1 MSPSTL
7 ASRNDLDSLLD
18 QLDVADAAVRT
29 VYLKLAD
36 DPDLAPHHET
46 TLRELHRKRLDLAH
60 QAGFAALKERTRLRT
75 TLDGSS
81 ASAEPLSTASP
92 SVEPE
97 DGPSA
102 EAVVTTLPEIPAVSV
117 ATEEEAREVPAPPVE
132 PPITEGPPDEEPE
145 KPPAVPLTPEQLQRF
160 LAAVTTP
167 SPAPKPQARPDDRTL
182 LLMLTAH
189 VGISEKVETLVTF
202 NEEADQI
209 DRATTEERQKRWR
222 EMTRDGQAQWLSV
235 LVAWVKALDEDA
247 LRLGQHRTV
256 LPAVFRRLRSFS
268 INDSPG
274 FVNGFARNA
283 VPRSMTWREDA
294 VRSLREIRPVPEPV
308 ETKPK
313 SKVLAPVVV
322 EDEEPTP
329 GALADWHLLD
339 RVKGLRVVLL
349 GGEPKEERRVALEKA
364 FQFESLEWIPRNRP
378 RLVASLAERS
388 SRGTIDFVLVTK
400 FVAHKE
406 TEAIQRA
413 NGAPMLTMRHGYGV
427 AAIRQTFEEHFSRQ
441 AGATSSPRMADRS

>member
-1 MSPSTL
+1 
-7 ASRNDLDSLLD
+7 
-18 QLDVADAAVRT
+18 
-29 VYLKLAD
+29 
-36 DPDLAPHHET
+36 
-46 TLRELHRKRLDLAH
+46 
-60 QAGFAALKERTRLRT
+60 
-75 TLDGSS
+75 
-81 ASAEPLSTASP
+81 
-92 SVEPE
+92 
-97 DGPSA
+97 
-102 EAVVTTLPEIPAVSV
+102 
-117 ATEEEAREVPAPPVE
+117 
-132 PPITEGPPDEEPE
+132 
-145 KPPAVPLTPEQLQRF
+145 
-160 LAAVTTP
+160 
-167 SPAPKPQARPDDRTL
+167 
-182 LLMLTAH
+182 
-189 VGISEKVETLVTF
+189 
-202 NEEADQI
+202 
-209 DRATTEERQKRWR
+209 
-222 EMTRDGQAQWLSV
+222 MTRDGQAQWLSV

-268 INDSPG
+268 ISDSPG

-283 VPRSMTWREDA
+283 APRSKSWREDA

-313 SKVLAPVVV
+313 SNVQAPVVV
-322 EDEEPTP
+322 EEEEPTP
-329 GALADWHLLD
+329 GALADWPLLD
-339 RVKGLRVVLL
+339 RVRGLRVVLL

-388 SRGTIDFVLVTK
+388 SRGTVDFVLVTK

-427 AAIRQTFEEHFSRQ
+427 TAIRQVFEEHFSRQ